1 MQIRIARFVFAHHS
15 HFAYNFTIPGATRC
29 SRAAPLCL
37 PGACMFERQIGID
50 LGTVNVLVYVS
61 GRGIVLREPSV
72 VAISIRDNK
81 IVSVGQEAREMIGRS
96 PESIE
101 VARPMREGVIADYVV
116 TEAMLRYFIRKV
128 IGRNPLLK
136 PRIMISVPRGVTSV
150 ESRAVHDAAMQAGA
164 KEAYLIPE
172 PLAAAYGAGL
182 PIGTPTG
189 NMVVD
194 IGGGTTEAAVIS
206 MNDIVVWSSVRVGGI
221 RTDEAI
227 INYVRKKYNLI
238 IGEQTAE
245 EIKIQIGSALP
256 LAEELSMEVR
266 GRDQVA
272 GLPKTIRLTSGEIT
286 EAIAEP
292 LASII
297 SVVRQTLEKTP
308 PELAADIIDRGM
320 VLSGGGALL
329 RNMDRLLTK
338 ETGVPCFVA
347 EHPMACV
354 AIGAGKALEN
364 YHIMRRSLPTV

>member
-1 MQIRIARFVFAHHS
+1 M
-15 HFAYNFTIPGATRC
+15 
-29 SRAAPLCL
+29 L
-37 PGACMFERQIGID
+37 ERQIGID
-50 LGTVNVLVYVS
+50 LGTVNVLAYVT
-61 GRGIVLREPSV
+61 GRGIVLQEPSV
-72 VAISIRDNK
+72 VAISTRDNK
-81 IVSVGQEAREMIGRS
+81 IVAVGQEARDMLGRT

-101 VARPMREGVIADYVV
+101 VARPMRDGVIADYVV
-116 TEAMLRYFIRKV
+116 TEAMLRYFIRKL
-128 IGRNPLLK
+128 IGRNPLFR
-136 PRIMISVPRGVTSV
+136 PRVMISTPKGVTSV

-194 IGGGTTEAAVIS
+194 IGGGTTEAAVVS

-227 INYVRKKYNLI
+227 VSYVRRKYNLI
-238 IGEQTAE
+238 IGDQTAE

-256 LAEELSMEVR
+256 LPEEMQMEVR

-272 GLPKTIRLTSGEIT
+272 GLPKTIVLTSGEVT

-292 LASII
+292 LSSII
-297 SVVRQTLEKTP
+297 GVVKQTLEKTP

-329 RNMDRLLTK
+329 RNIDQLLTR

-354 AIGAGKALEN
+354 ALGAGRALEN
-364 YHIMRRSLPTV
+364 YTIMRRSLPTV

>member
-1 MQIRIARFVFAHHS
+1 
-15 HFAYNFTIPGATRC
+15 
-29 SRAAPLCL
+29 
-37 PGACMFERQIGID
+37 MFERLIGID

-61 GRGIVLREPSV
+61 GRGIILREPSV
-72 VAISIRDNK
+72 VAISTRDNK
-81 IVSVGQEAREMIGRS
+81 IVAVGQEARDMLGRS

-116 TEAMLRYFIRKV
+116 TEAMLRYFIQKV
-128 IGRNPLLK
+128 IGRNPLFK
-136 PRIMISVPRGVTSV
+136 PRVMISTPKGVTSV

-194 IGGGTTEAAVIS
+194 IGGGTTEAAVVS

-227 INYVRKKYNLI
+227 MSYVRKKYNLI

-256 LAEELSMEVR
+256 LAEELTLEVR

-272 GLPKTIRLTSGEIT
+272 GLPKTITLSSGEIT

-292 LASII
+292 LGAIT
-297 SVVRQTLEKTP
+297 SVVKQTLEKTP

-329 RNMDRLLTK
+329 RNMDRLMTK

-347 EHPMACV
+347 EHPLACV
-354 AIGAGKALEN
+354 ALGAGKALEN
-364 YHIMRRSLPTV
+364 YEIMRRSLPQV

>member
-1 MQIRIARFVFAHHS
+1 
-15 HFAYNFTIPGATRC
+15 
-29 SRAAPLCL
+29 
-37 PGACMFERQIGID
+37 MFERQIGID

-61 GRGIVLREPSV
+61 GRGIVLQEPSV

-81 IVSVGQEAREMIGRS
+81 IVAVGQEARDMLGRT

-101 VARPMREGVIADYVV
+101 VARPMRDGVIADYVV
-116 TEAMLRYFIRKV
+116 TEAMLRYFIRKI
-128 IGRNPLLK
+128 IGRNPLFRPLV
-136 PRIMISVPRGVTSV
+136 MISTPKGVTSV

-164 KEAYLIPE
+164 KAAYLIPE

-194 IGGGTTEAAVIS
+194 IGGGATEAAVVS

-227 INYVRKKYNLI
+227 VSYVRKKYNLI

-256 LAEELSMEVR
+256 LADELTMEVR

-272 GLPKTIRLTSGEIT
+272 GLPKTIILTSGEVT
-286 EAIAEP
+286 EAISEP
-292 LASII
+292 LAAIVG
-297 SVVRQTLEKTP
+297 VVKQTLEKTP

-329 RNMDRLLTK
+329 RNIDQLLTK
-338 ETGVPCFVA
+338 ETGVPSFVA

-354 AIGAGKALEN
+354 ALGAGKALEN
-364 YHIMRRSLPTV
+364 YAIMRRSLPVV

>member
-1 MQIRIARFVFAHHS
+1 
-15 HFAYNFTIPGATRC
+15 
-29 SRAAPLCL
+29 
-37 PGACMFERQIGID
+37 MFERQIGID

-128 IGRNPLLK
+128 VGRNPLLK
-136 PRIMISVPRGVTSV
+136 PRVMISVPRGVTSV

-194 IGGGTTEAAVIS
+194 VGGGTTEAAVIS
-206 MNDIVVWSSVRVGGI
+206 MNDIVV
-221 RTDEAI
+221 
-227 INYVRKKYNLI
+227 
-238 IGEQTAE
+238 
-245 EIKIQIGSALP
+245 
-256 LAEELSMEVR
+256 
-266 GRDQVA
+266 
-272 GLPKTIRLTSGEIT
+272 
-286 EAIAEP
+286 
-292 LASII
+292 
-297 SVVRQTLEKTP
+297 
-308 PELAADIIDRGM
+308 
-320 VLSGGGALL
+320 
-329 RNMDRLLTK
+329 
-338 ETGVPCFVA
+338 
-347 EHPMACV
+347 
-354 AIGAGKALEN
+354 
-364 YHIMRRSLPTV
+364 

>member
-1 MQIRIARFVFAHHS
+1 
-15 HFAYNFTIPGATRC
+15 
-29 SRAAPLCL
+29 
-37 PGACMFERQIGID
+37 MFEKQVGID

-61 GRGIVLREPSV
+61 GRGIVLQEPSV
-72 VAISIRDNK
+72 VAISIRDNR
-81 IVSVGQEAREMIGRS
+81 IVAVGQEARDMLGRN

-101 VARPMREGVIADYVV
+101 VARPMRDGVIADYVV
-116 TEAMLRYFIRKV
+116 TEAMLRYFLRKV
-128 IGRNPLLK
+128 IGRNPLFR
-136 PRIMISVPRGVTSV
+136 PRVMISTPKGVTSV
-150 ESRAVHDAAMQAGA
+150 ESRAVHDAAIQAGA

-227 INYVRKKYNLI
+227 MAYVRKKYNLI

-256 LAEELSMEVR
+256 LNEELTMEVK

-272 GLPKTIRLTSGEIT
+272 GLPKIITLTSGEIT

-292 LASII
+292 LASIVT
-297 SVVRQTLEKTP
+297 VVKQTLEKTP

-329 RNMDRLLTK
+329 RNIDKLLTK
-338 ETGVPCFVA
+338 ETGVPCYVA

-354 AIGAGKALEN
+354 ALGAGKALEN
-364 YHIMRRSLPTV
+364 YPIMRRSLPTV

>member
-1 MQIRIARFVFAHHS
+1 
-15 HFAYNFTIPGATRC
+15 
-29 SRAAPLCL
+29 
-37 PGACMFERQIGID
+37 MFERLIGID

-61 GRGIVLREPSV
+61 GRGIILREPSV
-72 VAISIRDNK
+72 VAISTRDNK
-81 IVSVGQEAREMIGRS
+81 IVAVGQEARDMLGRS

-128 IGRNPLLK
+128 IGRNPLFK
-136 PRIMISVPRGVTSV
+136 PRVMISTPKGVTSV

-194 IGGGTTEAAVIS
+194 IGGGTTEAAVVS

-227 INYVRKKYNLI
+227 MGYVRKKYNLI

-256 LAEELSMEVR
+256 LAEELTMEVR

-272 GLPKTIRLTSGEIT
+272 GLPKTITLSSGEIT

-292 LASII
+292 LGAIT
-297 SVVRQTLEKTP
+297 SVVKQTLEKTP

-329 RNMDRLLTK
+329 RNMDRLMTK

-347 EHPMACV
+347 EHPLACV
-354 AIGAGKALEN
+354 ALGAGKALEN
-364 YHIMRRSLPTV
+364 YEIMRRSLPQV